1 MVWNGEGGCEVKKGR
16 KQYHVNLN
24 EKTCSCRKWQLCGLP
39 CQHACCAIWHTGG
52 DPDDYL
58 HSCYLK
64 DTYIKAY
71 SYALQ
76 PINGSHDWKKSGI
89 EAVLP
94 PIERE
99 MPGRPK
105 KNRRKA
111 KDEPKKMKSG
121 HISRTGLIMTCR
133 NCGGEGHNKRSCP
146 NLKRTANQGTNKGL
160 HTTLNSMEHNFHSGV
175 TTRQSARTNV
185 GLKRNVNSSSSSV
198 TPKKK
203 RKTTSE
209 SVREPVGT
217 QESVASKK

>member
-16 KQYHVNLN
+16 KQYLVNLN
-24 EKTCSCRKWQLCGLP
+24 EKTCNCRRWQLCGIP

-111 KDEPKKMKSG
+111 KDEPKKLKSG

-133 NCGGEGHNKRSCP
+133 NCGGEG
-146 NLKRTANQGTNKGL
+146 TNMGL
-160 HTTLNSMEHNFHSGV
+160 HTTLDSMEHNFHS
-175 TTRQSARTNV
+175 ARTNV
-185 GLKRNVNSSSSSV
+185 GVKRNVNSSSSSV
-198 TPKKK
+198 APKKK

-209 SVREPVGT
+209 SVCEPVGT
-217 QESVASKK
+217 QESVAPKK

>member
-1 MVWNGEGGCEVKKGR
+1 
-16 KQYHVNLN
+16 
-24 EKTCSCRKWQLCGLP
+24 
-39 CQHACCAIWHTGG
+39 
-52 DPDDYL
+52 
-58 HSCYLK
+58 
-64 DTYIKAY
+64 
-71 SYALQ
+71 
-76 PINGSHDWKKSGI
+76 
-89 EAVLP
+89 
-94 PIERE
+94 
-99 MPGRPK
+99 
-105 KNRRKA
+105 
-111 KDEPKKMKSG
+111 MKSR

-185 GLKRNVNSSSSSV
+185 GLKRNVNSSSFSV